1 MAASTFTAKC
11 PKTGDTY
18 DVGGPCQVYSTS
30 KKQWFPGTVQS
41 FEEDEEGIIVIAA
54 YGNRVGEYP
63 LPCKKIKPFSD
74 TDDLKTADDVEFDD
88 DEDEWLVEDIDG
100 EVLDNVGGYDDDDDD
115 EQQVEAQAMDGI
127 PPWEEFVEQLKKV
140 SFFKGHGEEG
150 TPKYAARLEKARDTY
165 YSKFKG
171 AKPVCTAIFSS
182 RPLGFRIWGDDKG
195 LNAVVTKID
204 MPAAM
209 EKGIKCGYV
218 ISQVNKEPTLGQP
231 HNNILKKIQRSS
243 LPISIHF
250 ISKRKIYNITFPKKP
265 LGFTIW
271 KDSSGRN
278 AKVIRIDSPEAG
290 KSGVRLGSRLIKV
303 GGGDVENFKHQDI
316 LDAIK
321 KAPVPI
327 ELTFLELPKLKRAPT
342 KKKKKQQEEY
352 EVEVTCRPFGFNFI
366 DTENRVHEVH
376 KNKPAHKAG
385 LLSGS
390 EILTIDG
397 NNVVGRQDWFEAFFK
412 TAKVP
417 FKMKLRY
424 PKTSRKTK
432 VDKDGLASA
441 RQ

>member
-1 MAASTFTAKC
+1 M
-11 PKTGDTY
+11 
-18 DVGGPCQVYSTS
+18 GGACQVYSSS
-30 KKQWFPGTVQS
+30 KKEWFVGTVQS

-63 LPCKKIKPFSD
+63 LPCKKIKPFKSG
-74 TDDLKTADDVEFDD
+74 DDLNTNEVDDGKEED
-88 DEDEWLVEDIDG
+88 DEWYNEDIDG
-100 EVLDNVGGYDDDDDD
+100 EVIDNIGGYDDDEEEDAPTKS
-115 EQQVEAQAMDGI
+115 QSMDGI
-127 PPWEEFVEQLKKV
+127 PPWDDFVDQLKKV
-140 SFFKGHGEEG
+140 NFFKGHGEEG
-150 TPKYAARLEKARDTY
+150 SPEYAARLEKARDTY
-165 YSKFKG
+165 YSKFTG
-171 AKPVCTAIFSS
+171 AKAECTAIFST

-231 HNNILKKIQRSS
+231 HNSILKKIQRSS
-243 LPISIHF
+243 LPIGIHF
-250 ISKRKIYNITFPKKP
+250 ISKRKIYNITFEKKP

-278 AKVIRIDSPEAG
+278 AKVIRIDSAEAG

-303 GGGDVENFKHQDI
+303 GGTDVENFKHQDI

-321 KAPVPI
+321 AAPTPI

-342 KKKKKQQEEY
+342 KKKKAAPKTY
-352 EVEVTCRPFGFNFI
+352 EVEVSCRPFGFNFI

-376 KNKPAHKAG
+376 PGKPAHKAG

-390 EILTIDG
+390 EILQIDG
-397 NNVVGRQDWFEAFFK
+397 NDVVGRQDWFEAFFK

-417 FKMKLRY
+417 FKMKLRM
-424 PKTSRKTK
+424 PPTAGRRKIDAK
-432 VDKDGLASA
+432 EMIK
-441 RQ
+441 Q